1 MAGAAAMLALALAQG
16 AAPPQE
22 GGFREEALRALRK
35 AVAFYRSRVARHG
48 GYVYYTSLDLRD
60 RWGEGPAGPDQIWV
74 QPPGTPSVG
83 EAYLAAW
90 EATGEAPFLEAARE
104 AAGALVRGQLES
116 GGWTNLIDFSPA
128 GGRRAGKYRAGGG
141 GSWNVSSLDDGQTP
155 SALRFLIRTDRALK
169 FRDPKIHEAALYG
182 LDALLKAQF
191 PNGGF
196 PQVWT
201 GPVPAR
207 PVVPAGYPEYDWR
220 TERRV
225 KNYWDLYTLNDGIA
239 GHVFRVLAEA
249 RAAYG
254 EERFAAAIRRLGDF
268 LVLAQMPDP
277 QPAWAQQYTEEM
289 RPAWA
294 RKFEPPALASR
305 ESQDVIETLIEMSR
319 LLGEA
324 RYLAPVP
331 RALEYLKGSLLPDGR
346 LARFYELRTN
356 RPLYMDAEYR
366 LTYDDADAPEHY
378 GWKVGSRIGEL
389 EKLLAQAR
397 EGRAPSPAPPKD
409 AEREARR
416 AVAALDAEGR
426 WVSVY
431 DGERL
436 TGQPRFPR
444 GFRYL
449 DSAVFIRNVEALAA
463 YLAGGG
469 K

>member
-1 MAGAAAMLALALAQG
+1 MIRAAAIVALAAG
-16 AAPPQE
+16 PGTAAPQE
-22 GGFREEALRALRK
+22 GGFREEALAGLRK
-35 AVAFYRSRVARHG
+35 AVRFYRTRVARHG
-48 GYVYYTSLDLRD
+48 GYVYYTSLDLAE
-60 RWGEGPAGPDQIWV
+60 RWGEGKAGPDQIWV
-74 QPPGTPSVG
+74 QPPGTPTVG
-83 EAYLAAW
+83 TAYLAAW
-90 EATGEAPFLEAARE
+90 EATKEDLFLEAAQE
-104 AAGALVRGQLES
+104 AAEALVRGQLES

-128 GGRRAGKYRAGGG
+128 GGRRAGKYRGGG
-141 GSWNVSSLDDGQTP
+141 GGGWNVSSLDDGQTP
-155 SALRFLIRTDRALK
+155 AALRFLIRMDRALE
-169 FRDPKIHEAALYG
+169 FRHEKIHDAALYG

-201 GPVPAR
+201 GPIPAR
-207 PVVPAGYPEYDWR
+207 PVVPAGYPDYDWK

-249 RAAYG
+249 RATYG
-254 EERFAAAIRRLGDF
+254 EERFTAAIRKLGDF
-268 LVLAQMPDP
+268 LLLAQMPDP

-305 ESQDVIETLIEMSR
+305 ESQDAIETLVEISR
-319 LLGEA
+319 RLGEA

-331 RALEYLKGSLLPDGR
+331 RALQYLKGSVLPDGR

-356 RPLYMDAEYR
+356 RPLYMDGEYR
-366 LTYDDADAPEHY
+366 LTYDDSAAPAHY
-378 GWKVGSRIGEL
+378 GWKVSSRLGDL
-389 EKLLAQAR
+389 ERLLREVR
-397 EGRAPSPAPPKD
+397 EGRSPAARSRKD

-416 AVAALDAEGR
+416 AVAELDAEGR

-431 DGERL
+431 EGGHL
-436 TGQPRFPR
+436 TGQPRFQR

-449 DSAVFIRNVEALAA
+449 SSAVFSRNVEALAS
-463 YLAGGG
+463 YLAEEGR
-469 K
+469 